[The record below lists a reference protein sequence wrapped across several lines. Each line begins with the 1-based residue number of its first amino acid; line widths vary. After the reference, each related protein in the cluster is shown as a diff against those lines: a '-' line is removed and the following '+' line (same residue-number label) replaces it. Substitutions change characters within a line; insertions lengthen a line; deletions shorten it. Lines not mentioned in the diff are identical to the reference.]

1 MNCLGHRIS
10 CLFDFCVCEPLP
22 ECNNG
27 TESVT
32 GGDKEDLPVGGP
44 AN

>member
-1 MNCLGHRIS
+1 MNCLGNRIS
-10 CLFDFCVCEPLP
+10 CLCEPLP